1 MKSFMQNKKEDIVC
15 EDALRR
21 AENVFA
27 LKGREIVKNGMLL
40 ILDRLRFA
48 KKHDKKIREAI
59 CAIDEDDEL
68 KSAQAKSLVE
78 ALRRESVMDT
88 SEVLSLVTEVI
99 ERLGGGGEKMGEGQN
114 ELLVT
119 LDERVKK
126 WAK

>member
-1 MKSFMQNKKEDIVC
+1 MSFMPKEKENMVC
-15 EDALRR
+15 EDAINHI
-21 AENVFA
+21 ENIFA
-27 LKGREIVKNGMLL
+27 IKGREIVKNGMLL

-68 KSAQAKSLVE
+68 KAAQTKSLIE
-78 ALRRESVMDT
+78 TLKRESVMDT

-99 ERLGGGGEKMGEGQN
+99 KRLSGGGEKTGAGQN

-119 LDERVKK
+119 LDERVKQ

>member
-1 MKSFMQNKKEDIVC
+1 MQKKK
-15 EDALRR
+15 
-21 AENVFA
+21 AEVLCKETLGGAEHIFA
-27 LKGREIVKNGMLL
+27 GKGKEIVRSGMLL

-48 KKHDKKIREAI
+48 KKNDKKIREAI
-59 CAIDEDDEL
+59 CAIEEDDEL
-68 KSAQAKSLVE
+68 KATQVKSLVE

-99 ERLGGGGEKMGEGQN
+99 ERLSGGDRKTDEGQN

>member
-1 MKSFMQNKKEDIVC
+1 MQNKKEEMVC
-15 EDALRR
+15 EDAIKHV
-21 AENVFA
+21 ENIFA
-27 LKGREIVKNGMLL
+27 IKGKEIVKNGMLL

-68 KSAQAKSLVE
+68 KSAQAKSLIE
-78 ALRRESVMDT
+78 KLRRESVMDT

-99 ERLGGGGEKMGEGQN
+99 KRLSGGGEKMGERQN

-119 LDERVKK
+119 LDERVKQ